1 MMGEWPSPRRPSW
14 QTSRPAK
21 TTTGKLEGR
30 VALITGG
37 SRGIGA
43 AIAKAFAREGAHIA
57 FTYHRRDEAARAV
70 VAEIERGGGEALAI
84 QADAANAADA
94 RRAVEQTVQRYL
106 RINILVNN
114 AGAIGKDYTV
124 RDMPIEEWD
133 RLIGT
138 DLRGV
143 FLTTKFALPHMP
155 TTPVGKIINISSE
168 LSRKGRPTQAHYC
181 AAKAGIN
188 GFTRALQLQ
197 VGPGICVNSL
207 APGPIATDLLL
218 ADTTPQGVV
227 EEEDSVAR
235 RWFSCAPERGS
246 PGSRVLGA
254 AVAGNLA
261 RACSL
266 TNRRAAS
273 VSRSATSN

>member
-1 MMGEWPSPRRPSW
+1 
-14 QTSRPAK
+14 
-21 TTTGKLEGR
+21 LEGR

-43 AIAKAFAREGAHIA
+43 AIAKAFAREGAQVA
-57 FTYHRRDEAARAV
+57 FTFRARDDAAREV

-84 QADAANAADA
+84 KADAASAEDA
-94 RRAVEQTVQRYL
+94 SRAVEETVDRYG

-114 AGAIGKDYTV
+114 AGAIGREFTV
-124 RDMPIEEWD
+124 RDMPVEEWD

-143 FLTTKFALPHMP
+143 FLTTKFALPHIP
-155 TTPVGKIINISSE
+155 TDPVGKIINISSE

-188 GFTRALQLQ
+188 GFTRALQLE

-207 APGPIATDLLL
+207 APGPIATDLIL
-218 ADTTPQGVV
+218 ADMSAEWIEKETEILAERLGTV
-227 EEEDSVAR
+227 EEIAQPAVMLASDDGN
-235 RWFSCAPERGS
+235 FFMGQFIS
-246 PGSRVLGA
+246 PNGGA
-254 AVAGNLA
+254 VF
-261 RACSL
+261 
-266 TNRRAAS
+266 T
-273 VSRSATSN
+273 